1 MPTLKLRREKASE
14 AAPKV
19 ETKKVETEQRDLY
32 DENHKLTK
40 QKITVGDPIPE
51 GRYVQVVMVFIQ
63 NSSGHFL
70 IQKRAKSRN
79 GLYATTGGHP
89 KAGQTSLQGMVAEIQ
104 EELGI
109 EVNPK
114 DLVLFYS
121 GRSDEDQCF
130 FDDYYLQADIPLS
143 KLKFQKEEVQFATW
157 FMRNEIKGLFKRGKM
172 MPDHYEEYLRLQNWL
187 KEQNIARKLIR
198 KDQKR
203 AIKSR
208 RKYEKIER
216 KIEKLEQKLD
226 KD

>member
-1 MPTLKLRREKASE
+1 MPTLKRRREKTSE
-14 AAPKV
+14 PAP
-19 ETKKVETEQRDLY
+19 EVETEQRDLF
-32 DENHKLTK
+32 DVERKPTK

-51 GRYVQVVMVFIQ
+51 GCYVQTVMVFIQ

-89 KAGQTSLQGMVAEIQ
+89 KAGQSSLEGMVAEIY
-104 EELGI
+104 EELG
-109 EVNPK
+109 VAVDPK
-114 DLVLFYS
+114 ELVLFYS
-121 GRSDEDQCF
+121 GRSDEEQCF
-130 FDDYYLQADIPLS
+130 FDDYYLKADIPLS
-143 KLKFQKEEVQFATW
+143 KMKFQKEEVQFATW
-157 FMRNEIKGLFKRGKM
+157 FMHKEIKGLFKRGKM

-187 KEQNIARKLIR
+187 KEQRIAQKLIR

-203 AIKSR
+203 AIKDR